1 MTGELFIDS
10 LDAFTRLGVSLA
22 RGAFARVVE
31 YAPLK
36 APKSNNWH
44 EFDGVEVDL
53 TSPKLD
59 TRTLT
64 IPFICEESPLTGS
77 MLALLSDGGYHS
89 FTFSNL
95 NKTLNLRLVSQP
107 SRNTLR
113 FMQSFELEFADDFPL
128 DGYTY
133 VAPLINGVSDGFNLD
148 NRDFSLYGIRVL
160 EGSMDEVRKCPLVK
174 QNKLIN
180 LEGQP
185 GVIYD
190 GSTVTFEPKDATL
203 HLFMQT
209 SNVAEFWANYNAF
222 LYDLTRVGER
232 SLFIDETSGTY
243 PCYYKSAKVN
253 DLSILP
259 NGGVW
264 CEFDVTLVFT
274 SFRCG
279 EAYYLLATES
289 GAFVIGQD
297 EFFIDLMSNER
308 VS

>member
-10 LDAFTRLGVSLA
+10 LDAFTRFGVSLA

-36 APKSNNWH
+36 APKTNNWH
-44 EFDGVEVDL
+44 EYDGVEVDL
-53 TSPKLD
+53 SNPKLD

-95 NKTLNLRLVSQP
+95 NKTLNLRLVSQT

-113 FMQSFELEFADDFPL
+113 FMQSFELEFADDYPL
-128 DGYTY
+128 EGYTY
-133 VAPLINGVSDGFNLD
+133 VEPVMSGVSDGFNLD
-148 NRDFSLYGIRVL
+148 NRDFSHYGIRVL
-160 EGSMDEVRKCPLVK
+160 EGSMDEVRKSPAVK

-180 LEGQP
+180 LEGRQ
-185 GVIYD
+185 GIIYD
-190 GSTVTFEPKDATL
+190 GSTVTFEPKDVTL
-203 HLFMQT
+203 HLLMQT
-209 SNVAEFWANYNAF
+209 SDVDEFWANYNAF

-243 PCYYKSAKVN
+243 PCYYKSARVEEMTVMPDGK
-253 DLSILP
+253 
-259 NGGVW
+259 VW
-264 CEFDVTLVFT
+264 CEFDITLVFT

-279 EAYYLLATES
+279 EAIYLLATES
-289 GAFVIGQD
+289 GAFVTGQTG
-297 EFFIDLMSNER
+297 FLIDLMSNER
-308 VS
+308 DS